1 MSTSGCSRH
10 AQEVRNHLK
19 SLGQR
24 AAAILGAVL
33 MVGCGSSALRTE
45 FPASFAMSDAAS
57 KTAAPSYPATI
68 VVRWPALIDPAALP
82 IVSDNLYRESHARLA
97 AIGVELGPP
106 NPQQMSAW
114 LELLQ
119 TASTFYAAELY
130 WSLRRSAPTAT
141 VLLEPFAVKRSPAGE
156 PIFVPLV
163 DATLGADLVADL
175 WSSSMEHVPMAV
187 STFEFSLSAPP
198 SRAPGNCGL
207 LLAADLSAPIAPVQS
222 AGRCSLA
229 DPRAVLGSHYML
241 DGVFRTEAML
251 RDYKGRGLPLSTAQT
266 AVMPRLFDGNPAS
279 VVGLTPSEYVR
290 SSRPASPKQ
299 AAAAPLHPYIEQY
312 GRITSSALSLIGPP
326 PVGRDDDMAAYA
338 ANFDAALAQA
348 LLERRTLTPVQ
359 QANVVLLRRMANSE
373 RALRAR
379 RDEQIASEIIG
390 GNFGMRVRQTRD
402 EAYRGY
408 NQRIASMW
416 GTVFASTALHG
427 SALQAGGSAAAL
439 SAANASMAR
448 FNTETQ
454 AQGEAFI
461 SQLAPSLT
469 TLGEASLQVL
479 GDSVLVPIADQ
490 AAMRQALSRLYT
502 KHRQ

>member
-1 MSTSGCSRH
+1 
-10 AQEVRNHLK
+10 VRNDLK
-19 SLGQR
+19 SLR
-24 AAAILGAVL
+24 HHAAAVFGAVL
-33 MVGCGSSALRTE
+33 LVGCASSALRTE
-45 FPASFAMSDAAS
+45 FPASFVLSDAAS
-57 KTAAPSYPATI
+57 KTEALSYPATV
-68 VVRWPALIDPAALP
+68 VVRWPALIDPAVLP
-82 IVSDNLYRESHARLA
+82 IVSDNLYRESRARMA
-97 AIGVELGPP
+97 AIGVDLGPP
-106 NPQQMSAW
+106 NSQQMAAW

-130 WSLRRSAPTAT
+130 WELRRSAPTAT

-156 PIFVPLV
+156 AVFVPLV
-163 DATLGADLVADL
+163 DATLAVDLVADL
-175 WSSSMEHVPMAV
+175 WATSLEHVPMAV
-187 STFEFSLSAPP
+187 SAFEFSLSAPP

-207 LLAADLSAPIAPVQS
+207 LLTADLSAPVAPAQS

-241 DGVFRTEAML
+241 DGVFRTEAL
-251 RDYKGRGLPLSTAQT
+251 LSGYKGRGLPLSTAQT

-312 GRITSSALSLIGPP
+312 GRIASSALSLIGPP
-326 PVGRDDDMAAYA
+326 PIGRDDDMAAYA

-348 LLERRTLTPVQ
+348 LHERRTLTLVQ
-359 QANVVLLRRMANSE
+359 QANVVLLRSMANSE

-416 GTVFASTALHG
+416 STVLASSAMYG
-427 SALQAGGSAAAL
+427 SALQAGGSGAAL
-439 SAANASMAR
+439 SAANASMTR
-448 FNTETQ
+448 FNAETQ
-454 AQGEAFI
+454 AQGEAFL

-469 TLGEASLQVL
+469 TLGDASLQVL

-490 AAMRQALSRLYT
+490 AAMRRALNRLYE